1 MKRVL
6 FVPQKIWAAL
16 LWLLPTFHFSCSNE
30 PTRETAK
37 EKYTVI
43 KPLLSDTTYIQE
55 YVANIQ
61 AIQNVEIRA
70 RARGFIEKILVD
82 EGKAVKK
89 GQLLFTLNSNEY
101 QQEKAKAKA
110 NLASVRAAFRQ
121 VEVELKNTK
130 ILSEKNI
137 VSLSELEVMQT
148 KKEAIEAQIQEA
160 EANIALAEIHLKF
173 TEIRAPFN
181 GIINRIPNKVGALVE
196 EGGLLTTISNNDEIF
211 AYFNV
216 SETDYLNYLTQNN
229 RNKKVNLKLAN
240 GDVFPQ
246 EGVIETIDGEID
258 QRTGSLSFR
267 AKFPNPDRILKH
279 GSSGKVLVRNL
290 FTNAMMIP
298 QQSTFEVQE
307 NLYVFVLD
315 KKNRVKQRQIQIEMR
330 LANMYVVKEGLSI
343 SDKVLFDGVQVVK
356 DGDKIVPDF
365 KNYSQLNK

>member
-1 MKRVL
+1 MTRVL
-6 FVPQKIWAAL
+6 FVPQKFWVGL
-16 LWLLPTFHFSCSNE
+16 LWLLPTFYYSCSNE
-30 PTRETAK
+30 TKEETAK
-37 EKYTVI
+37 DKYTVVN
-43 KPLLSDTTYIQE
+43 PLLVDSSYIQD

-70 RARGFIEKILVD
+70 RSRGFMEQILVD
-82 EGKAVKK
+82 EGKAVRK

-101 QQEKAKAKA
+101 QQELAKAKA
-110 NLASVRAAFRQ
+110 NVASIHAALRQ
-121 VEVELKNTK
+121 AEVELKNTK
-130 ILSEKNI
+130 ILCEKNI

-181 GIINRIPNKVGALVE
+181 GIIHRIPNKVGALVE
-196 EGGLLTTISNNDEIF
+196 EGSLLTTISNNDEIF

-216 SETDYLNYLTQNN
+216 SETDYLNYLTQNHN
-229 RNKKVNLKLAN
+229 NKKVNLRLAN
-240 GDVFPQ
+240 GIIFPH

-258 QRTGSLSFR
+258 QRTGNLSFR
-267 AKFPNPDRILKH
+267 AKFPNPDKILKH
-279 GSSGKVLVRNL
+279 GSSGKVLVKNPL
-290 FTNAMMIP
+290 PNAMLIP

-315 KKNRVKQRQIQIEMR
+315 QNNRVKQRQILIEMR
-330 LANMYVVKEGLSI
+330 LADMYVVKEGLSP
-343 SDKVLFDGVQVVK
+343 SDKVLFDGVQFVK
-356 DGDKIVPDF
+356 AGDKIVPEF